1 MREEGDNLVERGY
14 WQNPPNWP
22 THKGSEALWEELG
35 RTVATF
41 GMLED
46 TLARAQ
52 FAVTGQQQ
60 QVEGVELERQMQ
72 TWASELIKGLIE
84 PLKPLGGK
92 LAAAWKAADGELTD
106 GHRAIANEIRVLA
119 DERNRLCHG
128 AWIAFEQPDQGTVR
142 YFARKFDVGGV
153 YLETRSVQDLAEIRG
168 RVKAVIEDVIA
179 DTEAR
184 TNRPFPGRGN
194 LRPEPA

>member
-1 MREEGDNLVERGY
+1 MVEGGY
-14 WQNPPNWP
+14 RQNPPNWP
-22 THKGSEALWEELG
+22 TDKGSEALWEELG

-46 TLARAQ
+46 TLARAH
-52 FAVTGQQQ
+52 FHVTGQQKP
-60 QVEGVELERQMQ
+60 VDGVELEQQ
-72 TWASELIKGLIE
+72 VEAWAAQLISSLPE
-84 PLKPLGGK
+84 TLKPL
-92 LAAAWKAADGELTD
+92 ADRIEAAWKALDGELTD
-106 GHRAIANEIRVLA
+106 GHGAIANEIRILA

-179 DTEAR
+179 DTEGRWTISAR
-184 TNRPFPGRGN
+184 SP
-194 LRPEPA
+194 